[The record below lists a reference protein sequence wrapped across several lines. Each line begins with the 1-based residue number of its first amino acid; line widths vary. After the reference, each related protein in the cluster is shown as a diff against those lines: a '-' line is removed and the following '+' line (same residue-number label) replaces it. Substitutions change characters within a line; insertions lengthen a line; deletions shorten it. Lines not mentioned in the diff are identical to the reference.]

1 MSSTLFLQS
10 DTNNPYLIYKTMLEK
25 HPVYWDEMN
34 KIWAIYSYEDCIS
47 ILKNPKAQIPAIN
60 PKNEQKLNQYS
71 LEIFN
76 NLARLSNGIQHD
88 IAREIA
94 TSLFSNINSVDINY
108 IICQLIK
115 NNLAE
120 NKIDWVNSVC
130 KRLPLLVLLK
140 SFGFE
145 KNDCD
150 FISDKIE
157 FFTKIMLPNKTKE
170 QVKLINDYSEK
181 FYSIVE
187 NHLFSLAFYKPL
199 LSKISEKH
207 NIQFDEIIPIVVS
220 NLIGLCIQSFDAGRG
235 ILSNSFLQIVQ
246 NKNISDKITIEKSVI
261 ETLRFDPP
269 IHNTRRIATEDFLIG
284 ENLIKKNDVI
294 LIILASANRDSVKFD
309 NALNFD
315 MERNNNNENLT
326 FGIGSHM
333 CLAKHFSIYLA
344 TEALWFLFD
353 QFKTIT
359 LLENNIQYE
368 QMINARLPKTMWISL
383 Q

>member
-25 HPVYWDEMN
+25 HPVYWDETN

-60 PKNEQKLNQYS
+60 PNNEQKLNQYS

-94 TSLFSNINSVDINY
+94 MSLFSNINSVDINY
-108 IICQLIK
+108 IISQLIK
-115 NNLAE
+115 NDLAE

-130 KRLPLLVLLK
+130 KKLPILVLLK

-145 KNDCD
+145 ENDCD

-170 QVKLINDYSEK
+170 QVKLINDYSEQ

-187 NHLFSLAFYKPL
+187 KHLFSLAFYKPL

-246 NKNISDKITIEKSVI
+246 NKNISDKIAIEKSVI

-284 ENLIKKNDVI
+284 ENLIKKNDAI

-333 CLAKHFSIYLA
+333 CLAKYFSIHLA
-344 TEALWFLFD
+344 TEALSFLFD

>member
-1 MSSTLFLQS
+1 
-10 DTNNPYLIYKTMLEK
+10 MLEK
-25 HPVYWDEMN
+25 HPVYWDETN

-60 PKNEQKLNQYS
+60 PNNEQKLNQYS

-108 IICQLIK
+108 IISQLIK
-115 NNLAE
+115 NDLAE

-130 KRLPLLVLLK
+130 KRLPILVLLK

-145 KNDCD
+145 ENDCD

-170 QVKLINDYSEK
+170 QVKLINDYSEQ
-181 FYSIVE
+181 FYLIVK

-235 ILSNSFLQIVQ
+235 ILSNSFLQIIQ
-246 NKNISDKITIEKSVI
+246 NKNISDKIAIEKSVI

-333 CLAKHFSIYLA
+333 CLAKYFSIHLA

-368 QMINARLPKTMWISL
+368 QVINARLPKTIWISL

>member
-25 HPVYWDEMN
+25 HPVYWDETN

-60 PKNEQKLNQYS
+60 PNNEQKLNQYS

-94 TSLFSNINSVDINY
+94 MSLFSNINSVDINY
-108 IICQLIK
+108 IISQLIK
-115 NNLAE
+115 NDLAE

-130 KRLPLLVLLK
+130 KKLPILVLLK

-145 KNDCD
+145 ENDCD

-170 QVKLINDYSEK
+170 QVKLINDYSEQ

-187 NHLFSLAFYKPL
+187 KHLFSLAFYKPL

-246 NKNISDKITIEKSVI
+246 NKNISDKIAIEKSVI

-284 ENLIKKNDVI
+284 ESLIKKNDAI

-309 NALNFD
+309 NALSFD

-333 CLAKHFSIYLA
+333 CLAKYFSIHLA

>member
-25 HPVYWDEMN
+25 HPVYWDETN

-60 PKNEQKLNQYS
+60 PNNEQKLNQYS

-94 TSLFSNINSVDINY
+94 MSLFSNINSVDINY
-108 IICQLIK
+108 IISQLIK
-115 NNLAE
+115 NDLAE

-130 KRLPLLVLLK
+130 KKLPILVLLK

-145 KNDCD
+145 ENDCD

-170 QVKLINDYSEK
+170 QVKLINDYSEQ

-187 NHLFSLAFYKPL
+187 KHLFSLAFYKPL
-199 LSKISEKH
+199 LSKISEKY
-207 NIQFDEIIPIVVS
+207 NIPFDEIIPIVVS

-246 NKNISDKITIEKSVI
+246 NKNISDKITIEKMVI

-284 ENLIKKNDVI
+284 ESLIKKNDAI

-309 NALNFD
+309 NALSFD

-333 CLAKHFSIYLA
+333 CLAKYFSIHLA

>member
-25 HPVYWDEMN
+25 HPVYWDETN

-60 PKNEQKLNQYS
+60 PNNEQKLNQYS

-108 IICQLIK
+108 IISQLIK
-115 NNLAE
+115 NDLAE

-130 KRLPLLVLLK
+130 KKLPILVLLK

-145 KNDCD
+145 ENDCD

-187 NHLFSLAFYKPL
+187 KHLFSLAFYKPL

-246 NKNISDKITIEKSVI
+246 NKNISDKIAIEKSVI

-284 ENLIKKNDVI
+284 ESLIKKNDAI

-309 NALNFD
+309 NALSFD

-333 CLAKHFSIYLA
+333 CLAKYFSIHLA

-368 QMINARLPKTMWISL
+368 QMINARLPKIMWISL

>member
-25 HPVYWDEMN
+25 HPVYWDETN

-60 PKNEQKLNQYS
+60 PNNEQKLNQYS

-108 IICQLIK
+108 IISQLIK
-115 NNLAE
+115 NDLTE
-120 NKIDWVNSVC
+120 SKIDWVNSVC
-130 KRLPLLVLLK
+130 KKLPILVLLK

-170 QVKLINDYSEK
+170 QVKLINDYSEQ

-187 NHLFSLAFYKPL
+187 KHLFSLAFYKPL
-199 LSKISEKH
+199 LSKISEKY
-207 NIQFDEIIPIVVS
+207 NIPFDEIIPIVVS

-246 NKNISDKITIEKSVI
+246 NKNISDKIAIEKIVI

-284 ENLIKKNDVI
+284 ESLIKKNDTI

-333 CLAKHFSIYLA
+333 CLAKYFSIHLA

>member
-25 HPVYWDEMN
+25 HPVYWDETN

-47 ILKNPKAQIPAIN
+47 ILKNPKVQIPAIN
-60 PKNEQKLNQYS
+60 PNNEQKLNQYS

-108 IICQLIK
+108 IVSQLIK
-115 NNLAE
+115 NDLAE
-120 NKIDWVNSVC
+120 SKIDWVNSIC
-130 KRLPLLVLLK
+130 KRLPILVLLK

-145 KNDCD
+145 ENDCD

-170 QVKLINDYSEK
+170 QVKLINDYSEQ

-187 NHLFSLAFYKPL
+187 KHLFSLAFYKPL
-199 LSKISEKH
+199 LSKISEKY
-207 NIQFDEIIPIVVS
+207 NIPFDEIIPIVVS
-220 NLIGLCIQSFDAGRG
+220 NLIGLSIQSFDAGRG

-246 NKNISDKITIEKSVI
+246 NKNISDKIAIEKSVI

-284 ENLIKKNDVI
+284 ESLIKKNDAI

-309 NALNFD
+309 NALSFD
-315 MERNNNNENLT
+315 MKRNNNNENLT

-333 CLAKHFSIYLA
+333 CLAKYFSIHLA

>member
-25 HPVYWDEMN
+25 HPVYWDETN

-60 PKNEQKLNQYS
+60 PNNEQKLNQYS

-76 NLARLSNGIQHD
+76 NLTRLSNGIQHD

-108 IICQLIK
+108 IISQLIK
-115 NNLAE
+115 NDLTK
-120 NKIDWVNSVC
+120 NKIDWINSVC
-130 KRLPLLVLLK
+130 KKLPILVLLK

-145 KNDCD
+145 ENDCD

-170 QVKLINDYSEK
+170 QVKLINDYSEQ
-181 FYSIVE
+181 FYLIVKK
-187 NHLFSLAFYKPL
+187 HLFSLAFYKPL

-235 ILSNSFLQIVQ
+235 ILSNSFLQIIQ
-246 NKNISDKITIEKSVI
+246 NKNISDKIAIEKSVI

-284 ENLIKKNDVI
+284 ENLIKKNDAI

-333 CLAKHFSIYLA
+333 CLAKYFSIHLA

-368 QMINARLPKTMWISL
+368 QVINARLPKTIWISL

>member
-25 HPVYWDEMN
+25 HPVYWDETN

-60 PKNEQKLNQYS
+60 PNNEQKLNQYS

-76 NLARLSNGIQHD
+76 NLTRLSNGIQHD

-108 IICQLIK
+108 IISQLIK
-115 NNLAE
+115 NDLAE
-120 NKIDWVNSVC
+120 NKIDWINSVC
-130 KRLPLLVLLK
+130 KKLPILVLLK

-145 KNDCD
+145 ENDCD

-170 QVKLINDYSEK
+170 QVKLINDYSEQ
-181 FYSIVE
+181 FYLIVKK
-187 NHLFSLAFYKPL
+187 HLFSLAFYKPL

-235 ILSNSFLQIVQ
+235 ILSNSFLQIIQ
-246 NKNISDKITIEKSVI
+246 NKNISDKIAIEKSVI

-284 ENLIKKNDVI
+284 ENLIKKNDAI

-315 MERNNNNENLT
+315 IERNNNNENLT

-333 CLAKHFSIYLA
+333 CLAKYFSIHLA

-368 QMINARLPKTMWISL
+368 QVINARLPKTIWISL

>member
-25 HPVYWDEMN
+25 HPVYWDETN

-47 ILKNPKAQIPAIN
+47 ILKNPKVQIPAIN
-60 PKNEQKLNQYS
+60 PNNEQKLNQYS

-94 TSLFSNINSVDINY
+94 MSLFSNINSVDINY
-108 IICQLIK
+108 IISQLIK
-115 NNLAE
+115 NDLAE

-130 KRLPLLVLLK
+130 KKLPILVLLK

-145 KNDCD
+145 ENDCD

-187 NHLFSLAFYKPL
+187 KHLFSLAFYKPL

-246 NKNISDKITIEKSVI
+246 NKNISDKIAIEKSVI

-284 ENLIKKNDVI
+284 ESLIKKNDAI

-333 CLAKHFSIYLA
+333 CLAKYFSIHLA
-344 TEALWFLFD
+344 TEALSFLFD

>member
-10 DTNNPYLIYKTMLEK
+10 DTKNPYLIYKTMLEK
-25 HPVYWDEMN
+25 HSVCWDETN

-60 PKNEQKLNQYS
+60 PNNEQKLNQYS

-76 NLARLSNGIQHD
+76 NLTRLSNGIQHD

-108 IICQLIK
+108 IISQLIK
-115 NNLAE
+115 NDLAE
-120 NKIDWVNSVC
+120 NKIDWINSVC
-130 KRLPLLVLLK
+130 KKLPILVLLK

-145 KNDCD
+145 ENDCD

-170 QVKLINDYSEK
+170 QVKLINDYSEQ

-187 NHLFSLAFYKPL
+187 KHLFSLAFYKPL

-235 ILSNSFLQIVQ
+235 ILSNSFLQIIQ
-246 NKNISDKITIEKSVI
+246 NKNISDKIAIEKSVI

-284 ENLIKKNDVI
+284 ENLIKKNDAI

-333 CLAKHFSIYLA
+333 CLAKYFSIHLA

-368 QMINARLPKTMWISL
+368 QVINARLPKTIWISL

>member
-25 HPVYWDEMN
+25 HPVYWDETN

-60 PKNEQKLNQYS
+60 PNNEQKLNQYS

-94 TSLFSNINSVDINY
+94 MSLFSNINSVDINY
-108 IICQLIK
+108 IISQLIK
-115 NNLAE
+115 NDLAE

-130 KRLPLLVLLK
+130 KRLPILVLLK

-145 KNDCD
+145 ENDCD

-170 QVKLINDYSEK
+170 QVKLINDYSK
-181 FYSIVE
+181 QFYSIVE
-187 NHLFSLAFYKPL
+187 KHLFSLAFYKPL

-246 NKNISDKITIEKSVI
+246 NKNISDKITIEKMVI

-284 ENLIKKNDVI
+284 ENLIKKNDAI

-333 CLAKHFSIYLA
+333 CLAKYFSIHLA
-344 TEALWFLFD
+344 TEALSFLFD